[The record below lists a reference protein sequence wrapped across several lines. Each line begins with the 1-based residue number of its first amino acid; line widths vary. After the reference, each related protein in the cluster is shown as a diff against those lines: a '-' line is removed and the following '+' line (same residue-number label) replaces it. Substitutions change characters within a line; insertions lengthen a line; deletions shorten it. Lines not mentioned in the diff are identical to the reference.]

1 LSKPST
7 ISIRQAR
14 LPDDSAAI
22 LSFIDGIQT
31 FENPIEPDR
40 RTDAQVA
47 EEYLAEIAERLA
59 NQPGAI
65 FLAEDAG
72 TALGWALVG
81 REQNAVYVRED
92 ERAYANISE
101 LYVDERARGKGIGQA
116 LIAACEE
123 WARSQRLGVVMIG
136 VLPGN
141 QRANAIYREA
151 GFAPYALQLR
161 KYVTP

>member
-1 LSKPST
+1 MSRCWT

-14 LPDDSAAI
+14 LPDDAAVI
-22 LSFIDGIQT
+22 LSFIDGIQA

-40 RTDAQVA
+40 RTDARVA
-47 EEYLAEIAERLA
+47 KEYLAEIAERLA
-59 NQPGAI
+59 KQPGAI

-72 TALGWALVG
+72 AAAGWALVG

-92 ERAYANISE
+92 ERVYANISE
-101 LYVDERARGKGIGQA
+101 LYVDENSRGKGVGQA

-123 WARSQRLGVVMIG
+123 WARRQKLGVVMIG

>member
-14 LPDDSAAI
+14 LPDDSATI
-22 LSFIDGIQT
+22 LSFIDGIQA

-40 RTDAQVA
+40 RTDARVA
-47 EEYLAEIAERLA
+47 KEYLAEIAERLA
-59 NQPGAI
+59 KCAI
-65 FLAEDAG
+65 FIAEDAG

-92 ERAYANISE
+92 ERVYANISE
-101 LYVDERARGKGIGQA
+101 LYVDEKARGKGVGQA

-123 WARSQRLGVVMIG
+123 WARGQKLGVVMIG

-141 QRANAIYREA
+141 HRANAIYREA